1 LILTLTVNP
10 AIDRNVT
17 VDRLVF
23 DDRAYILDTNETPG
37 GRGLNAS
44 QVLHSFGAK
53 TEAVLTAGGET
64 GSRMRQMLS
73 TSGFPVHLVPA
84 TSPTRLNMNIT
95 DRQGLT
101 VKLNEK
107 GSPLLAEELQEL
119 EKAVHQRLPEARWM
133 MLCGSLPPGVPD
145 DLYARLIETARALG
159 VKTLL
164 DTDGEPLLL
173 GLEAHP
179 TVVAPNQQEAERLL
193 GKVLLTRAQMIDA
206 AERIRMMGAER
217 VLLSL
222 GSRGVMGS
230 EDGRLVEAIPPRVDV
245 VCPIGAGDALGAS
258 FVWSMRRGT
267 DFSDALRWGVAAGT
281 ASAMLPGVSFANVE
295 QTRDIYE
302 QVQVRENAR

>member
-1 LILTLTVNP
+1 MILTLTVNP

-37 GRGLNAS
+37 GRGLNSS

-73 TSGFPVHLVPA
+73 SSGFPVHLVPA
-84 TSPTRLNMNIT
+84 ASPTRLNMNIT
-95 DRQGLT
+95 DKQGLT

-107 GSPLLAEELQEL
+107 GSPLLPEELREL

-217 VLLSL
+217 VVLSL
-222 GSRGVMGS
+222 GSRGVMGA

-267 DFSDALRWGVAAGT
+267 DFAEALRWGVAAGT
-281 ASAMLPGVSFANVE
+281 ASAMLPGVTFANVE
-295 QTRDIYE
+295 QTREIYE

>member
-23 DDRAYILDTNETPG
+23 DDRAYILDTNDTPG

-44 QVLHSFGAK
+44 QVLASFGAR
-53 TEAVLTAGGET
+53 TEAVLTAGGES
-64 GSRMRQMLS
+64 GGRMREMLAD
-73 TSGFPVHLVPA
+73 SGFPVHLVDVA
-84 TSPTRLNMNIT
+84 SPTRVNMNIT
-95 DRQGLT
+95 DKQGLT

-107 GSPLLAEELQEL
+107 GAPLSADELKAL

-133 MLCGSLPPGVPD
+133 MLCGSLPPGAPD

-159 VKTLL
+159 VKTIL
-164 DTDGEPLLL
+164 DTDGAPLMQ

-179 TVVAPNQQEAERLL
+179 TIVSPNQQEAERLL
-193 GKVLLTRAQMIDA
+193 GRVLLTRAQMIEA
-206 AERIRMMGAER
+206 AEQIRMMGAER
-217 VLLSL
+217 VVLSL

-245 VCPIGAGDALGAS
+245 VCPIGAGDALAAS
-258 FVWSMRRGT
+258 FVWAMRRGT
-267 DFSDALRWGVAAGT
+267 DFAEALRWGVAAGT
-281 ASAMLPGVSFANVE
+281 ASAMLPGVTFASFD
-295 QTRDIYE
+295 QTREIYE
-302 QVQVRENAR
+302 QVQVRESAR